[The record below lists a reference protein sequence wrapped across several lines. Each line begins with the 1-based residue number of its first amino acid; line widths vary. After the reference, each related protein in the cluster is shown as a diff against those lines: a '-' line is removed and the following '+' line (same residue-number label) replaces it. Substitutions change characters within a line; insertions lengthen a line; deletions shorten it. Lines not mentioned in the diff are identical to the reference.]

1 MSALSSIVNTN
12 TSPKGK
18 PASTL
23 AITNGTS
30 ASTGASQ
37 VGQSIEN
44 NKNNMT
50 STTADDIKYK
60 RKYKDLKKRI
70 RDIEE
75 DNDILNIKLSRAR
88 KNIHRLR
95 VERSFLFDRLDHSEN
110 ATHPSTSSSST
121 SDSDT
126 DDERNE
132 GDGDGSKSHRSQHRH
147 EIDRLK
153 RFRHSYSH
161 SSHHGRHD
169 SSHSQSLPASSG
181 SALLNHHN
189 ARSKTPP
196 SRASSVPRGLIHHS
210 ASSSLGQT
218 IDPSQAASL
227 SPSSVGT
234 GKRANAVQKKRRKDP
249 LAPKRPSNAFFIF
262 SQQHR
267 QQAREEKKEGNQS
280 ELTKFLGQQWKSM
293 PPTEKKI
300 YSDLA
305 SQDRKRYQEEMI
317 LYEHEHGQGNT
328 GLLDFSQKQ
337 PKKAPGKVGRPSKY
351 EKYTAELKALNG
363 TGGGDNDNINNSISS
378 NSSNNGDNN
387 NINDTNNNLLA
398 TTGNGHASSAKKKM
412 EILSMINGD
421 TEGEGEY
428 MMTSHDEEEDVRM
441 GDGGSEDDHDEDGED
456 EDDEA
461 DHEDED
467 PEDDDDDDEAT
478 EGGDLDTA
486 LEGALHKGIAYV
498 RHGEDVDMVD
508 THRSQGPG
516 LIASA

>member
-18 PASTL
+18 PVSTPTV
-23 AITNGTS
+23 TNGTS
-30 ASTGASQ
+30 ASTGVSQ

-44 NKNNMT
+44 NKNTMT

-95 VERSFLFDRLDHSEN
+95 VERRLDHSEN
-110 ATHPSTSSSST
+110 AAHPSASSSST

-132 GDGDGSKSHRSQHRH
+132 GDGDGSKSHRNQHRH
-147 EIDRLK
+147 GIDRLK

-161 SSHHGRHD
+161 SGHHGRHD

-181 SALLNHHN
+181 TTLSNHHN

-196 SRASSVPRGLIHHS
+196 SRASSVPRGSAHHS
-210 ASSSLGQT
+210 ASSSLSQIT
-218 IDPSQAASL
+218 DPSQVASL
-227 SPSSVGT
+227 SSSSVGA

-267 QQAREEKKEGNQS
+267 QQARDEKKEGNQS

-337 PKKAPGKVGRPSKY
+337 SKKAPGKVGRPSKY
-351 EKYTAELKALNG
+351 DKYSAELKALNG
-363 TGGGDNDNINNSISS
+363 TSGGDNDNTNNSISS
-378 NSSNNGDNN
+378 NSSNNGENN
-387 NINDTNNNLLA
+387 NINGTDNNLLV
-398 TTGNGHASSAKKKM
+398 TTSNGHGSSVTKKM
-412 EILSMINGD
+412 EILSMMNGE
-421 TEGEGEY
+421 EGEGED
-428 MMTSHDEEEDVRM
+428 MMTSHDEEEDARM
-441 GDGGSEDDHDEDGED
+441 GDGGSEEDHDEDGED
-456 EDDEA
+456 DD
-461 DHEDED
+461 DIDED

-478 EGGDLDTA
+478 KDGGLDAT
-486 LEGALHKGIAYV
+486 LEGAIHNGIAYS

-508 THRSQGPG
+508 AHRSQGPG